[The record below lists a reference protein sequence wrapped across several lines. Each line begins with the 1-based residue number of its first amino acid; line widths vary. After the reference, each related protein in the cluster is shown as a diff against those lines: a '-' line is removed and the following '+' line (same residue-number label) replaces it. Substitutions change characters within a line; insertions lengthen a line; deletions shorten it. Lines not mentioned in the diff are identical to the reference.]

1 MNKTPGFIARSR
13 RLLSSHPSFAWFFA
27 GQSLAYFNIEMW
39 YVVMPLLVLRFSRSP
54 LWMGV
59 ISTSGFLP
67 MLVCNAPAG
76 WWVDRTSPKAVM
88 LVSALARTAL
98 FAALAAL
105 GLFGLLTLPKLAISC
120 LALGFFGVAHN
131 AAKRAM
137 IPLIIAGKDI
147 ALANSLDE
155 GNFGVAEMFGTLA
168 GGLAVATAGPFYAML
183 IQAAFLAGN
192 TLAVFNLK
200 MEGEAERKKSDRH
213 SLREGFTFFLE
224 DKPRNRAL
232 LWTTIL
238 AFLAFGACMAFLSFQ
253 VFYYG
258 SALNADSKTVGWM
271 VFAVS
276 AVGLVGSLT
285 TGTCI
290 ERFGVGKTMLIW
302 CAVMTVGLFGV
313 GLSAS
318 AAPVILA
325 AGLVL
330 AGGKVLRGTFTTL
343 LHWFVPRELMGRVG
357 GVFSTFAEG
366 AAVFSALG
374 AGVLAKAVGLPATFM
389 IAGLAGVACCLI
401 CALSPLRSL
410 TAKAPSFEP
419 GGDDALP
426 AELTSV

>member
-1 MNKTPGFIARSR
+1 
-13 RLLSSHPSFAWFFA
+13 
-27 GQSLAYFNIEMW
+27 
-39 YVVMPLLVLRFSRSP
+39 
-54 LWMGV
+54 
-59 ISTSGFLP
+59 
-67 MLVCNAPAG
+67 
-76 WWVDRTSPKAVM
+76 
-88 LVSALARTAL
+88 
-98 FAALAAL
+98 
-105 GLFGLLTLPKLAISC
+105 
-120 LALGFFGVAHN
+120 
-131 AAKRAM
+131 
-137 IPLIIAGKDI
+137 
-147 ALANSLDE
+147 
-155 GNFGVAEMFGTLA
+155 
-168 GGLAVATAGPFYAML
+168 
-183 IQAAFLAGN
+183 
-192 TLAVFNLK
+192 
-200 MEGEAERKKSDRH
+200 
-213 SLREGFTFFLE
+213 
-224 DKPRNRAL
+224 
-232 LWTTIL
+232 
-238 AFLAFGACMAFLSFQ
+238 MAFLSFQ

-258 SALNADSKTVGWM
+258 SALNADSQTVGWM

-276 AVGLVGSLT
+276 AVGLVGALT

-302 CAVMTVGLFGV
+302 CAVMTMGLFGV

-389 IAGLAGVACCLI
+389 IAGLAGVACCMI

-419 GGDDALP
+419 GGDDVLP